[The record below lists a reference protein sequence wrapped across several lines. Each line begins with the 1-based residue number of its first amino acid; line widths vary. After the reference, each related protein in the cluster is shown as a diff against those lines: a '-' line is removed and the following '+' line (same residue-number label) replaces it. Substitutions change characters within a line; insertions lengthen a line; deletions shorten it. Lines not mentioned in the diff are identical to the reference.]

1 MKPLRVSS
9 AFKKDLKRAGRR
21 GLAIAKL
28 ETITNLLRSGKAL
41 PPSASAHPLKGPWK
55 DYWDCHIEPDWL
67 LIYRVT
73 DEEVLLERTG
83 THADLFGQ

>member
-9 AFKKDLKRAGRR
+9 AFKKDLKRADRR
-21 GLAIAKL
+21 GLALTKL
-28 ETITNLLRSGKAL
+28 ETIISELRAGKAL
-41 PPSASAHPLKGPWK
+41 PPSARAHPLKGAWK

-67 LIYRVT
+67 LVYRIT